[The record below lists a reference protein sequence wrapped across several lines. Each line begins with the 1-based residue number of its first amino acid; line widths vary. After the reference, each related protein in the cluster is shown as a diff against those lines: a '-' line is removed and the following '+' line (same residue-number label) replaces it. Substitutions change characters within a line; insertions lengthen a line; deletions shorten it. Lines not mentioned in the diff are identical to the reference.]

1 MAVPK
6 IQYQPQSPS
15 VGFNPGQ
22 MVDSTAPARE
32 NQQIALQ
39 NETAKLQQLQRDA
52 NVKIANAQ
60 SKLPLQD
67 IANFSKTAKQ
77 LLDEQIEER
86 KKDIEAEM
94 TQLAFTDGVKE
105 DPQFE
110 ENERQGE
117 AQHNATKKV
126 SDDYELSTGDV
137 EGAERIRK
145 LSGWEKYYYMKAKT
159 QQAAKGFGSWM
170 LANADNPEYAVNV
183 GGQTYTLSSA
193 NDPAIRQAVAAKMA
207 SKYMT
212 PYQGLNNSFLG
223 KYMFPEMQKG
233 MTSAISSTTAT
244 AQARIKQNRLDT
256 AVTTFRSNSTPEG
269 MMELDRTL
277 RLSGYDNKSIR
288 SYILGEMATIKN
300 EAELN
305 ALLKTPYGPNGQT
318 FEDQYNKDVAEMR
331 VNRQTFL
338 QRGVQA
344 EEMAQE
350 TADREAL
357 IEAERLVQEDTA
369 KGGFNANPERL
380 QELANK
386 ARAVGHK
393 KTAAYWDG
401 MISQTAYSKT
411 STAIRKQYEMQIAA
425 GVIPSDTEI
434 RLNTALSQDDK
445 EALLQKSVAS
455 GKAEPTAPSSKS
467 HKDEIKSS
475 IRQRGG
481 FSPTQSNDPGIDAMV
496 DKAWAQYTRDYN
508 TALVNNGGDANAA
521 AIDARNKFLKEFND
535 ANGEYRL
542 VTPEDVTADNEAV
555 KNGLLAPDRVRKAS
569 TYANYDRFG
578 ETSVPVTPM
587 NEIRSKTQ
595 GPQAFMSVQ
604 EALNAPD
611 LYAGEDVQLAALSKS
626 FSTTGVAGTIPP
638 VYYELQQQLGGKVS
652 IMDLVNR
659 RLVANGLD
667 PLPKELNDVIAPVEN
682 IFDEETYAYINYK
695 PNPIRTDIG
704 LINSGQDPIYRTTIP
719 NSVASDV
726 EFQSAVTGVAQRL
739 GVSEA
744 DLYTIMSFETGGTFN
759 PAELNQA
766 GSGATGLIQ
775 FMPETAKGLGTSTE
789 ALASMSRVEQMKY
802 VEKYLS
808 NKGVAGKGLPD
819 LYMAVLFPAAV
830 GKSDDFVLFGKGAMQ
845 GYTGRAYQQ
854 NRGLDLNGD
863 GSITKAE
870 AAAKVLQR
878 RISNEQVN
886 KWRQPNAMRLE
897 LIQ

>member
-1 MAVPK
+1 MEQ
-6 IQYQPQSPS
+6 IQYQPAQAS
-15 VGFNPGQ
+15 VSFNPVQ
-22 MVDSTAPARE
+22 QADITSSLKE
-32 NQQIALQ
+32 NQAADLQAMNRELQQMQRNAQTKLQ
-39 NETAKLQQLQRDA
+39 NMRKDAFPTEELAKFSSTLTNFLEKRHEDYKK
-52 NVKIANAQ
+52 NV
-60 SKLPLQD
+60 
-67 IANFSKTAKQ
+67 
-77 LLDEQIEER
+77 
-86 KKDIEAEM
+86 EADM
-94 TQLAFTDGVKE
+94 TMLAFTDQMGV
-105 DPQFE
+105 DPEFDEQ
-110 ENERQGE
+110 ERQLEETGK
-117 AQHNATKKV
+117 AFHKK
-126 SDDYELSTGDV
+126 SNEYEIATGDV
-137 EGAERIRK
+137 EGAERIRN
-145 LSGWEKYYYMKAKT
+145 LTGWEKYYYMKAKT

-183 GGQTYTLSSA
+183 GGQVYTLSSA

-256 AVTTFRSNSTPEG
+256 AVTTFRSNYTPEG

-288 SYILGEMATIKN
+288 SHILGEMVTIKN

-318 FEDQYNKDVAEMR
+318 FEDQYNKEVAEMR
-331 VNRQTFL
+331 VTRQTYL

-344 EEMAQE
+344 EEMALQ

-357 IEAERLVQEDTA
+357 IEAKRLVQEDTA
-369 KGGFNANPERL
+369 EGGFNANPERL

-386 ARAVGHK
+386 AKARGLE
-393 KTAAYWDG
+393 KTAAYWEG
-401 MISQTAYSKT
+401 MISETAYMKT
-411 STAIRKQYEMQIAA
+411 STAIREQYEMQIAA

-434 RLNTALSQDDK
+434 RLNTALSQKDK

-455 GKAEPTAPSSKS
+455 GKAEPTAPSSES
-467 HKDEIKSS
+467 HKDEIKNS
-475 IRQRGG
+475 IRQRGK

-521 AIDARNKFLKEFND
+521 ATEARNKFLKEFND

-542 VTPEDVTADNEAV
+542 VTPEDVAADKEAV
-555 KNGLLAPDRVRKAS
+555 RNGLLEPDRVRKAS

-626 FSTTGVAGTIPP
+626 FSTTGVVGTIPP
-638 VYYELQQQLGGKVS
+638 VYYELQKQLGGKVS

-659 RLVANGLD
+659 RLVANGLA

-682 IFDEETYAYINYK
+682 VFDEETYAYINYK

-704 LINSGQDPIYRTTIP
+704 LINSGVDPIYSNGVPLGEDGSSSTWRRAQYTREDLRPTPEAAVQGART
-719 NSVASDV
+719 
-726 EFQSAVTGVAQRL
+726 L
-739 GVSEA
+739 
-744 DLYTIMSFETGGTFN
+744 
-759 PAELNQA
+759 
-766 GSGATGLIQ
+766 
-775 FMPETAKGLGTSTE
+775 
-789 ALASMSRVEQMKY
+789 MKI
-802 VEKYLS
+802 
-808 NKGVAGKGLPD
+808 GLP
-819 LYMAVLFPAAV
+819 ARGAAWLS
-830 GKSDDFVLFGKGAMQ
+830 GNI
-845 GYTGRAYQQ
+845 QQ
-854 NRGLDLNGD
+854 ESSWNGQRTWGEVMGD
-863 GSITKAE
+863 GSDRNGGLVSWMDDA
-870 AAAKVLQR
+870 QR
-878 RISNEQVN
+878 NHFRLRNIENYLGNPISQASNEEQIQAMLWEMKQRN
-886 KWRQPNAMRLE
+886 PDAYKTFMNPNATDDDLMRASKAYWGYGHEGARFRYSRDIESQL
-897 LIQ
+897 